1 LTHRNEG
8 LPLRLIVFIG
18 AVLGAGLLALPQ
30 RWPAGPALD
39 AIPWGGLAL
48 FALVTVLAEHFGGD
62 IAGRSRTSVS
72 TVPMLTASFVFG
84 APGSLATV
92 AAFAIWAKV
101 RAGSPRHRMLF
112 NLGMALLGTECA
124 SWTLRQLGP
133 SQLGRGSFEH
143 ALLGGVAA
151 GLAYYLVNHLLMS
164 LVRGL
169 AERRSPWAIWVAQYR
184 WLWPHYAVLG
194 ALAIVVAYGYQ
205 AFGLTGVLA
214 LMAPVGM
221 MQLAI
226 RQYVDKTASHI
237 RQLETLNADL
247 QGEIAQR
254 RAAEMENARLAREA
268 ARVAALEE
276 LSRLKS
282 EFISIASHE
291 LRTPLTGILGFSELL
306 TNNDAVLPDEERQ
319 RFQRLIFQQAEQ
331 LAALVDNLLDVSR
344 IESGRVTLDPIP
356 IDLEDAL
363 WPILESARQ
372 SAPSH
377 TIVSV
382 LEERW
387 VRADPDKIRQILA
400 NLISNAVKYSP
411 EGGRVSVTARA
422 EPGRDQVTISVADD
436 GLGIP
441 ADQVERIFDR
451 FQRVDQPA
459 TRGIRGTGLGLFIVR
474 ELVELHGGTIRV
486 DSTVGRGSTFSVTL
500 PAAPSPAPSAPGG
513 ATAAWAVRA

>member
-1 LTHRNEG
+1 M
-8 LPLRLIVFIG
+8 PLRLLAFVG
-18 AVLGAGLLALPQ
+18 AVFGAGLLALPL
-30 RWPAGPALD
+30 RWPTGPALE
-39 AIPWGGLAL
+39 AIPWSALAL
-48 FALVTVLAEHFGGD
+48 FAGLTLVAEQFAGD

-72 TVPMLTASFVFG
+72 TVPMLAASFLFG
-84 APGSLATV
+84 APGSIATV
-92 AAFAIWAKV
+92 ATFALWAKV
-101 RAGSPRHRMLF
+101 RAGSPLHRMLF

-124 SWTLRQLGP
+124 SWTLRLLGP
-133 SQLGRGSFEH
+133 SQLGRDSFEL

-151 GLAYYLVNHLLMS
+151 GLVYYLVNHLLMS

-169 AERRSPWAIWVAQYR
+169 AERRSPWRIWVEQYR

-194 ALAIVVAYGYQ
+194 GLAIVVAYGYQ
-205 AFGLTGVLA
+205 AFGATGVLA

-226 RQYVDKTASHI
+226 RQYVDQTASSI
-237 RQLETLNADL
+237 RQLEALNADL

-254 RAAEMENARLAREA
+254 RAAEEENARLAREA

-306 TNNDAVLPDEERQ
+306 TNNDPLLPEDDRR

-344 IESGRVTLDPIP
+344 IESGRVTLDPIAL
-356 IDLEDAL
+356 DLEDAL

-372 SAPSH
+372 SAPGH
-377 TIVSV
+377 TLSV
-382 LEERW
+382 DLPAEARW
-387 VRADPDKIRQILA
+387 VRADPDKVRQILT
-400 NLISNAVKYSP
+400 NLVSNAVKYSP
-411 EGGRVSVTARA
+411 AGGGVTISAQS
-422 EPGRDQVTISVADD
+422 EPGANRVTISVADQ

-441 ADQVERIFDR
+441 PDQIERIFDR
-451 FQRVDQPA
+451 FQRVDAPA

-474 ELVELHGGTIRV
+474 ELVELHGGTIGV
-486 DSTVGRGSTFSVTL
+486 ESTVGRGSAFHFTL
-500 PAAPSPAPSAPGG
+500 PAAPAPT
-513 ATAAWAVRA
+513 TAASRAAQPEAVGA